1 MLDTSSKRSPGIGG
15 INATATQVYH
25 WTTMTPIMR
34 RTLATK
40 AAHLYPI
47 ASKKQRRNWV
57 LNFHPKGGVFASVTL
72 ATKRNGAFVGS
83 CKPHRR
89 WKIKEQLFHMHKI
102 SHHVLS
108 VHMCLTQCGQV
119 VLRLGKDLRRE
130 QKEEGV
136 NRPRTAM
143 LLTSIWFVSKWFGIC
158 DLVICDL
165 VFVSK
170 RFGISN
176 K

>member
-34 RTLATK
+34 RTFVTK
-40 AAHLYPI
+40 PAHLYPI

-72 ATKRNGAFVGS
+72 ATKRNGVFAGN

-89 WKIKEQLFHMHKI
+89 WAIKKHIKCVQI
-102 SHHVLS
+102 SHHVIS
-108 VHMCLTQCGQV
+108 VHVFLTQCGQV
-119 VLRLGKDLRRE
+119 VLRLGKDLRGE

-143 LLTSIWFVSKWFGIC
+143 LLISIWFVSK
-158 DLVICDL
+158 
-165 VFVSK
+165 
-170 RFGISN
+170 
-176 K
+176 